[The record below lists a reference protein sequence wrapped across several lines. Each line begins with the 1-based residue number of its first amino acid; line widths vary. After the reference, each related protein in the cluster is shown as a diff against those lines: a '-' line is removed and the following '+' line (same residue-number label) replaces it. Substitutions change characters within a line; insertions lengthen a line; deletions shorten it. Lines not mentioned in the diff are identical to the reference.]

1 MTTMFVENFT
11 CCICDTPSEHSVIGS
26 TNAFGAADLDTR
38 PPEMARSTIYQ
49 SVQRCPSCGYCA
61 ADLSKGDDGVSDIVA
76 TDNYQMILNQL
87 ELPDLANTFL
97 AMSHISQQQ
106 QQFSTAAWQVIE
118 AAWICDDEDNIDSA
132 KKCREEALM
141 LIEKGHS
148 NKQFLSEQKGAS
160 EAISIDLFRRTGRFE
175 EAFELVQKTKT
186 MELEEIL
193 CQILEFEEELIRS
206 GDIDVHT
213 IDEVLV
219 ES

>member
-76 TDNYQMILNQL
+76 TDSYQMILNQL

-106 QQFSTAAWQVIE
+106 GQFNTAAWQAIE
-118 AAWICDDEDNIDSA
+118 AAWICDDEDNMDSA

-141 LIEKGHS
+141 LIEKGRS
-148 NKQFLSEQKGAS
+148 NEQFLSEQKGAS